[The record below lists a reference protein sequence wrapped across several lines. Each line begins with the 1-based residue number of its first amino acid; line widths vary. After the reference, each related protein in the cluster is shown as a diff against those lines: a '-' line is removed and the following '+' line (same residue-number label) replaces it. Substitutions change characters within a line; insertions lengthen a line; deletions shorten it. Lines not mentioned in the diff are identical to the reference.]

1 MRRGEIHWCR
11 LDPVE
16 GSESGKT
23 RPCVVVSLDSLNPIL
38 PTVVICP
45 LTSRLRPHWRT
56 RLPVRSAGEAAD
68 VCADQIRVVRKS
80 RLAGRIGRLSDDEAL
95 ALHELLTEMYGAR

>member
-1 MRRGEIHWCR
+1 

-16 GSESGKT
+16 GSEMGKT
-23 RPCVVVSLDSLNPIL
+23 RPCVVVSLDSLNLIL

-56 RLPVRSAGEAAD
+56 RLQVRAAGQASD
-68 VCADQIRVVRKS
+68 VCADQIRVVSKS
-80 RLAGRIGRLSDDEAL
+80 RLAGRIGRLSQDDAR